1 MRLSRPDPP
10 LFLVL
15 TNTTSSASVGRGR
28 PPTICIMVRYR
39 ALRCEYLLSAPDSA
53 DCTCATRTQNPSPR
67 SDAVGNTANTTST
80 CPPRA
85 IPQRQP
91 SHAPYPRCGHGH
103 SHGTGRSQT
112 TNQDPGTHMG
122 SCGSAAA
129 NDSCSTFL
137 NLPHSTQLLRVRASR
152 DINLSES

>member
-1 MRLSRPDPP
+1 MVRGQRRTCLDARRANLSRNLLQDLRDPP
-10 LFLVL
+10 LLLVL

-80 CPPRA
+80 CPPRT

-103 SHGTGRSQT
+103 GHGQPET
-112 TNQDPGTHMG
+112 TDRDPGTQMAFIVCQEHR
-122 SCGSAAA
+122 C
-129 NDSCSTFL
+129 L
-137 NLPHSTQLLRVRASR
+137 
-152 DINLSES
+152 E